1 MICFFGNYLIVK
13 TIKQTIIKSR
23 MNIIYEDYPYTCG
36 ERKDEKLNKR
46 ILSLA
51 RRHKFYLKQID
62 SIIHPNG
69 FCFRSKSYQVCVAK
83 KLNKT
88 GGDYKVVGI
97 IIYEAKHFFGGVG
110 DRMCM
115 NLEYWLVDSKFQGQ
129 GIGKGLYAEMEKTAE
144 TYGLVN
150 YSVMFKKDDPVL
162 AELYTKKG
170 YAFIPKYDGIVN
182 ESQQEKDKHIK
193 WYKVVIST
201 YRRTFDDG
209 TLWNL
214 LA

>member
-1 MICFFGNYLIVK
+1 M
-13 TIKQTIIKSR
+13 TD
-23 MNIIYEDYPYTCG
+23 IIYEDYPYICG

-51 RRHKFYLKQID
+51 RRHKFYLKQIE

-69 FCFRSKSYQVCVAK
+69 ISFHPKSYQVCVAK
-83 KLNKT
+83 KLNKKK
-88 GGDYKVVGI
+88 DYKVVGI
-97 IIYEAKHFFGGVG
+97 IIYEGKCSWGGRG

-115 NLEYWLVDSKFQGQ
+115 SLEYWLVDSKFQGQ

-150 YSVMFKKDDPVL
+150 YCVMFKKDDAVL

-170 YAFIPKYDGIVN
+170 YTFIPKYDGIVN
-182 ESQQEKDKHIK
+182 ETSQEKDKHNK
-193 WYKVVIST
+193 WYKVVSST
-201 YRRTFDDG
+201 YRTPDDG
-209 TLWNL
+209 TLWDL
-214 LA
+214 LE